1 MLSFHDSRPVEPLF
15 TATNFG
21 RGRFN
26 PALVCCPHGPCVL
39 SSRRASRLPSPSALL
54 CASLAC
60 SLFRTASFCAAFR
73 FRVHPS
79 LFLSFCLAPLPRG
92 LRFTLF
98 TRLHVYPGFRL
109 TYFCVLRGLRIP
121 SFFFGL
127 LCLHYGLPRMHLF
140 VFSAF
145 SFLSFLSGFRS
156 VSVLLFLT
164 WTVFFWSLLSGWSCQ
179 CFCALLDC
187 FCWSLVFSMW
197 CLFLGLFLLV
207 VLGVLKFCQM
217 AIDCRGQ

>member
-1 MLSFHDSRPVEPLF
+1 MLCLRTSAPLF
-15 TATNFG
+15 
-21 RGRFN
+21 
-26 PALVCCPHGPCVL
+26 CV
-39 SSRRASRLPSPSALL
+39 APL
-54 CASLAC
+54 CARA
-60 SLFRTASFCAAFR
+60 
-73 FRVHPS
+73 
-79 LFLSFCLAPLPRG
+79 SFCLASLSRG
-92 LRFTLF
+92 LRFTVF

-121 SFFFGL
+121 SLFFGL
-127 LCLHYGLPRMHLF
+127 LRLHYGLPRMLLF

-187 FCWSLVFSMW
+187 FCWSLVFSM
-197 CLFLGLFLLV
+197 CGVFFLGLFLLV

>member
-1 MLSFHDSRPVEPLF
+1 MLCLRTSARLF
-15 TATNFG
+15 
-21 RGRFN
+21 
-26 PALVCCPHGPCVL
+26 CV
-39 SSRRASRLPSPSALL
+39 APL
-54 CASLAC
+54 CARA
-60 SLFRTASFCAAFR
+60 
-73 FRVHPS
+73 
-79 LFLSFCLAPLPRG
+79 SFCLASLSRG

-121 SFFFGL
+121 SLFFGL
-127 LCLHYGLPRMHLF
+127 LRLHYGLPRMLLF

-145 SFLSFLSGFRS
+145 SCLSFFLVLDLSRCCCFLLGLFLLES
-156 VSVLLFLT
+156 PIWLVLSVLLCSLGLFLLESRLFN
-164 WTVFFWSLLSGWSCQ
+164 V
-179 CFCALLDC
+179 
-187 FCWSLVFSMW
+187 W